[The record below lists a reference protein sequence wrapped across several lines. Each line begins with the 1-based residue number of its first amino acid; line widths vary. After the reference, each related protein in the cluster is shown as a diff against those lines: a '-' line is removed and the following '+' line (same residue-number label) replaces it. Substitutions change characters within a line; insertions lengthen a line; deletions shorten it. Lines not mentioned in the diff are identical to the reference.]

1 MISASVLLASFWLR
15 KNELNSKVAGFGI
28 WIRNRTPRTGR
39 DTGLQGRR
47 LGHETGLYKNE
58 RGIGLTSWT
67 SSVNVYIW
75 TFFFCRSASWNGL
88 ISPYR
93 SFRILDD
100 MIGFS
105 FVLASD
111 SRSFGWILDL
121 RALEWIPYDR
131 LNDIKYIASSNFGN
145 MYGANWIDGYILH
158 WDFNNWERKGQNM
171 FVVLKNLDNL
181 NDITPEFTIN
191 EIAINHK
198 VYGITQ
204 DPEAKIYMV
213 VCNEICEKCNSSCLA
228 THFHHNFESWTSGNN
243 NIDKFI
249 QDTQLSIHSDYKVS
263 KALEWIP
270 YDRFC
275 GIKYFTD
282 DEFGKVYLA
291 NWIDGYISYWD
302 SEDHKIGR
310 KGENMFIILKML
322 NNPNNIASEF
332 ANKVMIYLTFY
343 GITQDPET
351 KNYMF
356 VCNEICEKCNCICFA
371 MHFQRNFENWTSGND
386 NINIHIQHTQLSA
399 HSDQLSKVLEWIH
412 YDKLCNVEYL
422 AEDEN
427 SKIYQANW
435 IDGYIVS
442 WDDNWKRGGQ
452 NMFVSLKTLDNPND
466 ITSEF
471 KNKITIHDKVY
482 GITQDPETKNYMLV
496 LSNICKKC
504 NCTCL
509 AMHFHQNFVNWTSSN
524 DDIDKF
530 IQNIQLSIHSDYEVS
545 KALEWIPYNR
555 FYNIKYIAKG
565 GFGKIYRANW
575 YDGYMQHW
583 DYEKCKWSRQ
593 DQNKFVALK
602 SLDNSKNVTL
612 EFMNEITW
620 HYKVNDLLHAVIK
633 FYGITQ
639 DPITK
644 NYMMVLN
651 YVENGSLRDFLNT
664 SHDKL
669 NWYDRL
675 NCLWIIAYALN
686 LIHKNNL
693 IHRDL
698 HVGNILYDN
707 NTRIYITDMGLCK
720 SADYNV
726 SENSKKS
733 AYGIL
738 PYMAPEILRGQNCT
752 KAADIYSFGIIMYE
766 VISGL
771 PPYHDMNH
779 NNLAIRIC
787 KGLRPRFN
795 IKVPQLIVHLI
806 KRCLDANPL
815 NRPTANEIYKIIR
828 EWHDKRS
835 DYQITE
841 LQKQIEESEGTNKN
855 LSIKSTSLGL
865 SCNTRS
871 EAIYTSGL
879 LNCNSNLP
887 EPKNSDDYYEQ
898 NDDIVSMEFTES
910 LQIDISQLKNSDS
923 ITSDDYSE
931 YSGSIQINIEDHD
944 SKS

>member
-1 MISASVLLASFWLR
+1 MECNKCKYTQLSIHSDYEVSKALEWIPYDRFYIIKDKFSRTNWNEGPIDKWDDKNLSWRR
-15 KNELNSKVAGFGI
+15 KDQNMFVILKRLNSPNNIALELKEITVLHKVYGI
-28 WIRNRTPRTGR
+28 TQDPETKNYMKALEWIPYDRFY
-39 DTGLQGRR
+39 DIKYFMEDE
-47 LGHETGLYKNE
+47 LGKVYLANWTDGYISYWDNSNCKRYNNNMFVILKSLNNPDAITSEFVDKITMHHKFYGITLDLETKNYM
-58 RGIGLTSWT
+58 
-67 SSVNVYIW
+67 V
-75 TFFFCRSASWNGL
+75 
-88 ISPYR
+88 
-93 SFRILDD
+93 
-100 MIGFS
+100 
-105 FVLASD
+105 VLACKKCSH
-111 SRSFGWILDL
+111 
-121 RALEWIPYDR
+121 ALEWIPYDR

-228 THFHHNFESWTSGNN
+228 THFHHNFESWTS
-243 NIDKFI
+243 
-249 QDTQLSIHSDYKVS
+249 
-263 KALEWIP
+263 
-270 YDRFC
+270 
-275 GIKYFTD
+275 D

-332 ANKVMIYLTFY
+332 ANKVMIYQTFY

-351 KNYMF
+351 KNY
-356 VCNEICEKCNCICFA
+356 I
-371 MHFQRNFENWTSGND
+371 GND

-471 KNKITIHDKVY
+471 KNKITIHDRVY

-496 LSNICKKC
+496 LS
-504 NCTCL
+504 T
-509 AMHFHQNFVNWTSSN
+509 
-524 DDIDKF
+524 
-530 IQNIQLSIHSDYEVS
+530 
-545 KALEWIPYNR
+545 
-555 FYNIKYIAKG
+555 
-565 GFGKIYRANW
+565 
-575 YDGYMQHW
+575 
-583 DYEKCKWSRQ
+583 
-593 DQNKFVALK
+593 LK

-686 LIHKNNL
+686 LLHKNNL

-720 SADYNV
+720 SADYNA
-726 SENSKKS
+726 SENSKES
-733 AYGIL
+733 AY
-738 PYMAPEILRGQNCT
+738 
-752 KAADIYSFGIIMYE
+752 
-766 VISGL
+766 
-771 PPYHDMNH
+771 
-779 NNLAIRIC
+779 
-787 KGLRPRFN
+787 
-795 IKVPQLIVHLI
+795 
-806 KRCLDANPL
+806 
-815 NRPTANEIYKIIR
+815 
-828 EWHDKRS
+828 
-835 DYQITE
+835 E